1 MSTDKQLF
9 IQKKIEEN
17 LYEFFAKDI
26 KTARDSEIYIAIAKT
41 LRLMIGKIWHES
53 MVNARQDKTLYILS
67 FEYSLGTRLVSNAIK
82 LGLID
87 DLVEVLKQ
95 NNRDFDKICDQEIE
109 SQLGFGEL
117 GTISTAMLESL
128 SNLEENA
135 HAYGLRY
142 RKGMLKQEIVDGL
155 QIEKPDD
162 WKDYKN
168 PWEHEKSFSHLVNL
182 KDNTYKAIP
191 YDFPIVG
198 DRNKTA
204 ITLRIWKSE
213 STKDIN
219 FKLFSQGKILESY
232 EDINRANSIVEFLY
246 PQEDTLEGRKLRLS
260 QEYFFASATM
270 QDILKRFKKYH
281 GNNISEFPDKN
292 VIQLNDNHPILSLLV
307 FINLVHERFG
317 FSIDEAINV
326 ANKSFIY
333 VNTSL
338 IEENFEKWDLS
349 LIEQVC
355 PSLLPTIYALDK
367 YVKDELR
374 KNIDDVNTV
383 NALSIVSNDYVE
395 TINIAFFLSR
405 KIMVLGDQHDRV
417 LKEIYLPYHYHYYG
431 DKIDNLSLGF
441 NGLNYLEQT
450 NKQMYNVLTKDD
462 IVSIRPIEELCS
474 PEDCLMTKLKQNKK
488 DRLIKYLNGKGD
500 IINPKSIFDMNL
512 GVFHEYKRQLLS
524 AMSIALL
531 YFRLKQNGNLDITPR
546 TYFFGGKSY
555 PNYYFAKEI
564 IKFIHALAKLIN
576 EDFSIKDKIKIVF
589 VEDYNIKKSD
599 MLIPAADIN
608 QHVSV
613 ITMGSV
619 DLATFKFM
627 VNGSV
632 TFTSHNTLANDYVK
646 EMEDDSIYIFGDD
659 IDKGIQLAKTKSYSM
674 YDYINRNHIIKDM
687 FDFYRYQPYSK
698 FPYNINTIIDVLFKY
713 NDGYGVIRELLP
725 HFEKHL
731 IATKDYMNQE
741 EWVRKSLSNISY
753 ALNHT
758 MNESIKTNFN
768 NYWR

>member
-9 IQKKIEEN
+9 IQNKIEEN

-53 MVNARQDKTLYILS
+53 MVNTRQDKTLYILS

-82 LGLID
+82 LDLID
-87 DLVEVLKQ
+87 DLVEVLERYG
-95 NNRDFDKICDQEIE
+95 RDFDKICDQEIE

-117 GTISTAMLESL
+117 GIISTAMLESL
-128 SNLEENA
+128 ANLEENT

-142 RKGMLKQEIVDGL
+142 RKGMLKQEIIDGT

-168 PWEHEKSFSHLVNL
+168 PWEHEKSFSHLVKF
-182 KDNTYKAIP
+182 KDDTYKAIP

-198 DRNKTA
+198 DRNNSA
-204 ITLRIWKSE
+204 NTLRIWKSE
-213 STKDIN
+213 STKDIDFN
-219 FKLFSQGKILESY
+219 LFSQGKIIEAY

-270 QDILKRFKKYH
+270 QDIFKRYKKYH
-281 GNNISEFPDKN
+281 DNDINKFAEKT
-292 VIQLNDNHPILSLLV
+292 VIQLNDNHPILSQLV
-307 FINLVHERFG
+307 FLDILNRRFG
-317 FSIDEAINV
+317 LGIEEAINITRD
-326 ANKSFIY
+326 SFIY

-355 PSLLPTIYALDK
+355 PDILPTIYVLDK
-367 YVKDELR
+367 YVKKHLEESIED
-374 KNIDDVNTV
+374 KVVID
-383 NALSIVSNDYVE
+383 ALSIIRCDFVE
-395 TINIAFFLSR
+395 TINIAFYLS
-405 KIMVLGDQHDRV
+405 KKVMVLGNQHAKV
-417 LKEIYLPYHYHYYG
+417 LKEVFLPHHYNYYG
-431 DKIDNLSLGF
+431 DKIDNLLLGF

-450 NKQMYNVLTKDD
+450 NKKMYEVLTKDD
-462 IVSIRPIEELCS
+462 KVSIRPFEELCGD
-474 PEDCLMTKLKQNKK
+474 EDCLMCNLKQDKKNK
-488 DRLIKYLNGKGD
+488 LIDYLGVKGE

-524 AMSIALL
+524 ALSIALL
-531 YFRLKQNGNLDITPR
+531 YFRLKQNGNMDIPPR

-576 EDFSIKDKIKIVF
+576 EDYSIRDKIKIVF

-608 QHVSV
+608 QQVSV
-613 ITMGSV
+613 ITKGSV
-619 DLATFKFM
+619 DLETIKFM

-632 TFTSHNTLANDYVK
+632 TFTSFNILAQDYIK
-646 EMEDDSIYIFGDD
+646 EMKDDSIYIFGENVDEA
-659 IDKGIQLAKTKSYSM
+659 IELSKKKNYYV
-674 YDYINRNHIIKDM
+674 YDYINRNPLIRDM
-687 FDFYRYQPYSK
+687 FDFYKYQPHSK
-698 FPYNINTIIDVLFKY
+698 FPYNINTIINVLFKY
-713 NDGYGVIRELLP
+713 NDGYGVIRELLS
-725 HFEKHL
+725 HYEMHL
-731 IATKDYMNQE
+731 KATRDYMDRSK
-741 EWVRKSLSNISY
+741 WVSKSLNNISY

-758 MNESIKTNFN
+758 MNDAIKTNLN